1 VFFRCLKLW
10 FAGFLL
16 GKKYV
21 WFIGVNMKRKKKK
34 YIYINRLS
42 NEKLTNLY
50 NEKSYQFIQ
59 ISSDLIK
66 IIGELNRRKIDHQN
80 AFISKN

>member
-1 VFFRCLKLW
+1 MFFRCLKLW

>member
-1 VFFRCLKLW
+1 
-10 FAGFLL
+10 
-16 GKKYV
+16 
-21 WFIGVNMKRKKKK
+21 MKRKKKK